1 MRPLGG
7 LGGVPWGVDAAQLLV
22 AGAPAVGVGTALF
35 ADPFA
40 PLKVRDRLAEL
51 TEQYGLAR
59 TAQLTGGVLP
69 W

>member
-1 MRPLGG
+1 M
-7 LGGVPWGVDAAQLLV
+7 A
-22 AGAPAVGVGTALF
+22 VGTALF